1 MIGGS
6 QDILKLFPTQN
17 AFQPRANIPLIN
29 LQLWIFLNYDLFWQI
44 YTYIRKSISSHLYPV
59 VTNDHLVRIDCIS
72 ILKEFLLVGIDNQ
85 LGKKA
90 TQNRI
95 IRIFLDTLN

>member
-1 MIGGS
+1 MIGSS

-59 VTNDHLVRIDCIS
+59 VTNDLLGIDCIS

-85 LGKKA
+85 FGKKS
-90 TQNRI
+90 TQIRI
-95 IRIFLDTLN
+95 IWIFLDTLN